1 MTQMKKYEVIV
12 EGVRD
17 PRYIEASK
25 FEIADGVAI
34 FYDLG
39 SDSLDIIHSFSP
51 AYWNEIKLV
60 E

>member
-1 MTQMKKYEVIV
+1 MKKYEVTV
-12 EGVRD
+12 EGAKS
-17 PRYIEASK
+17 PRYIEAHKVDIS
-25 FEIADGVAI
+25 DGVAI

-39 SDSLDIIHSFSP
+39 DDGLEIIHSLSP